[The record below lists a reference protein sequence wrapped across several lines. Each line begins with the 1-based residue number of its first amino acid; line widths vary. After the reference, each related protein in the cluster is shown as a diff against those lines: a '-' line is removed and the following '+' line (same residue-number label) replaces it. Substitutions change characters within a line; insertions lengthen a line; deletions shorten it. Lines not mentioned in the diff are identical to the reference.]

1 MHGILIIFFQS
12 VAATNEEDD
21 LLDEIIPHHVY
32 KRKFTNSSPKR
43 QSIMTPDLGQG
54 EQFLQQIPQGG
65 VSQFAGGPAEELTDK
80 AMQMPGAMVQGQS
93 FGQEA
98 IDPLQGL
105 AEQGQAQE
113 MQALGQTQS
122 PVTQPGGSFGQGV
135 TQQISDGGVVTE
147 MPENAKNFNENAAIE
162 TTLSDNGYRVTTDT
176 KEKAKNF
183 AKDVKN
189 FGLWEYSSDNTAAST
204 DQTAKILQSKLEEDD
219 ALLKGKDSESLST
232 TQVANAQGTK
242 VDDLLGLFNKNPTES
257 SQLKGLESLQEAS
270 KGLDAIGS
278 ATKGFTGLGGN
289 DKSLGFF
296 GGDKNVDGSLS
307 SLSNDVATLESAMG
321 NQGLNLGGGSRAP
334 EAVSVV
340 NIPNTYSLED
350 EHGNSLDAKAAGV
363 SGNHKPDKSKTM
375 RLLKALLKKKLRAQ
389 AFKMLLKQKALRA
402 AQKSRAKPTKS
413 LKEQLA
419 LFLKQK
425 ELGAKEEKSNEKED
439 AGKDEASGEKTE
451 GVSELDLKLLKF
463 IKNMLKKG
471 AKEQKGI
478 GEKQMTQFMTA
489 LEAVQKGKGDDGKP
503 QDNEKGGE
511 EGKEDKDSEASK
523 NPQKSVQK
531 EEPAEEGKGKQKDDG
546 KESKPEEKQE
556 GKQEDKQKEKED
568 LKAKK
573 LKAIKT
579 LLKHI
584 KPTTRSSHGFFFDP
598 EQPLSETGG
607 LAPNSL
613 MKYLEHESALLNQFQ
628 EGSQI
633 SDPAAQF
640 KQLAKL
646 MMKAANNAKGKDAVV
661 DSRRT
666 TVSPTGSL
674 VSTDDDKKKEDESVS
689 KDISSKKTEDKEE
702 EKESKSQKED
712 EKKIEKENGKDT
724 KGDMGKENKTE
735 EKNEKNEGKNGN
747 LKNEDKK
754 ENSKNG
760 EKEGNSLNDSK
771 AEKEDKK
778 ESFTKETGK
787 QEDSKKEDGDKK
799 ASSSNQEEKTSKVK
813 EGESETKS
821 GKEADDGKKNEE
833 KAKENDSKNKKED
846 EKEENYKSNSKS
858 EEVKEAKAVPEIDGA
873 RSNKKPVEKMDGKA
887 DKESDKSSKF
897 NDSSEKGEE
906 KTSKDGE
913 SKTDDDD
920 KTKKVKKLPEM
931 IKLRNNKKIVSKIN
945 SATENETVSFKE
957 EDGKNETANEKGS
970 SPASHAGSELNE
982 AKLKQEMRETES
994 GSKIAEG
1001 QKSVEKSEEKENRKI
1016 YGKEESSENKKA
1028 EGSEAHSK
1036 QEKESSEQF
1045 DLYVSSKGKGNSG
1058 SERTGGTTDSTISES
1073 HNLKPQLP
1081 FLNPGNAHL
1090 DVLENDAGLKQYLLK
1105 KGSKT
1110 GSLQSSGKQ
1119 SDDSESSNDNRLL
1132 QLKDRTAATKN
1143 NIEHKTAQYNTLGMQ
1158 QGVYTHK
1165 ARPNAVPPA
1174 GQGIPINSDGKAIKP
1189 MSRLQLKNYKRLEA
1203 FRKLMSERN
1212 RHNANKEV
1220 MESGSLRHIA
1230 PLLADRLVDAPS
1242 VRLAALARLISMA
1255 KHHHKMIDVAA
1266 SKKTLPSSKYPLERT
1281 SQMLPKSVESTEL
1294 SSDLKPAVEL
1304 PRMTTGIKSSF
1315 ILTPSSKPTEGE
1327 STESKSKV
1335 HTMNL
1340 RLRANSVLVP
1350 SRTYDTETSN
1360 LKSLLHETE
1369 SAPSAVG
1376 SRLIS
1381 KTTVEETN
1389 NRVDPADVTRSRLAK
1404 PSETSIVQA
1413 MKILGDKETS
1423 SDEKDNVAIKDASS
1437 SHDAQHGDTEKSS
1450 ENGHAT
1456 IVNSFFK
1463 KPTASM
1469 RNALTELS
1477 STMNFNKKRL
1487 IVSPPTD
1494 MEKFFGRL
1502 SGPGLKARSS
1512 VHEQEAGKALIR
1524 KTDTKNIVRTLKADT
1539 ETANLM
1545 LRKRSRIPRARSM
1558 KRFSYLKRRV

>member
-1 MHGILIIFFQS
+1 MAVSVTRRRAALSLRYRTCMTPGLIYAQFQAK
-12 VAATNEEDD
+12 VAASNEEDD

-43 QSIMTPDLGQG
+43 QSIMTPDFGQG
-54 EQFLQQIPQGG
+54 EQFLQQMPQGG

-98 IDPLQGL
+98 IDPLQGF

-122 PVTQPGGSFGQGV
+122 PVTQPGGSFEQGV
-135 TQQISDGGVVTE
+135 TQQVSDGGVVTE

-162 TTLSDNGYRVTTDT
+162 TTLSNNGFRVTTDT

-242 VDDLLGLFNKNPTES
+242 VDDLLSLFNKNPTES
-257 SQLKGLESLQEAS
+257 SQFKGLESLQEAS
-270 KGLDAIGS
+270 KGLEAIDS
-278 ATKGFTGLGGN
+278 ATKGFTGLGVN
-289 DKSLGFF
+289 DKSLSFF

-307 SLSNDVATLESAMG
+307 SLSNDVATLESALG
-321 NQGLNLGGGSRAP
+321 NQGLNLGGGSRTP

-389 AFKMLLKQKALRA
+389 AVKMLLKQKALRA
-402 AQKSRAKPTKS
+402 AQKSRAKPTKN

-425 ELGAKEEKSNEKED
+425 ELGTKEEKSNEKED

-478 GEKQMTQFMTA
+478 GENQMTQFMTA
-489 LEAVQKGKGDDGKP
+489 LEAVQKGKGDDAKPEDNGKSG
-503 QDNEKGGE
+503 DK
-511 EGKEDKDSEASK
+511 GKEGKDSEASK
-523 NPQKSVQK
+523 KPQKAVQK
-531 EEPAEEGKGKQKDDG
+531 EEAAEEGKEKQKDDG
-546 KESKPEEKQE
+546 EESKPEEKQK

-579 LLKHI
+579 LLKHM

-640 KQLAKL
+640 KQ
-646 MMKAANNAKGKDAVV
+646 
-661 DSRRT
+661 RT

-674 VSTDDDKKKEDESVS
+674 AQSDDDKKKEDESAS
-689 KDISSKKTEDKEE
+689 KDTSSKKTEGKEE
-702 EKESKSQKED
+702 EKESQKEG
-712 EKKIEKENGKDT
+712 EKKIEKENGKDAN
-724 KGDMGKENKTE
+724 GDTGKESKTE
-735 EKNEKNEGKNGN
+735 EKNEKSEG
-747 LKNEDKK
+747 KK

-760 EKEGNSLNDSK
+760 DKEGNSLNDSK

-778 ESFTKETGK
+778 VSFTKETGK
-787 QEDSKKEDGDKK
+787 PEDSKKEDDDKK
-799 ASSSNQEEKTSKVK
+799 ASSSKQEEKTSKVK

-833 KAKENDSKNKKED
+833 KVKENDSKNKKED
-846 EKEENYKSNSKS
+846 EKEENYKSSNKS
-858 EEVKEAKAVPEIDGA
+858 EEVKEVKAVPEIDGA
-873 RSNKKPVEKMDGKA
+873 RTNKKPVEKMDGKA

-897 NDSSEKGEE
+897 NDSNEKSEE
-906 KTSKDGE
+906 KTTKDGE

-931 IKLRNNKKIVSKIN
+931 TKLRNNKKIVSKIN

-957 EDGKNETANEKGS
+957 EDGKKETAKEHGS
-970 SPASHAGSELNE
+970 SSASHEDSVLKE
-982 AKLKQEMRETES
+982 AKLKEEMRETET

-1016 YGKEESSENKKA
+1016 YGKEESAENKNA

-1045 DLYVSSKGKGNSG
+1045 DLYVSSKGKSNSG

-1073 HNLKPQLP
+1073 NNLKPQLP

-1110 GSLQSSGKQ
+1110 GSLQSKQ
-1119 SDDSESSNDNRLL
+1119 SDESESSNENRLL

-1143 NIEHKTAQYNTLGMQ
+1143 NIEHKTSQYNTLGMQ

-1174 GQGIPINSDGKAIKP
+1174 GQGIPINSYGKAIKP
-1189 MSRLQLKNYKRLEA
+1189 LSRLQLKNKRIEA
-1203 FRKLMSERN
+1203 FRKLMRERN

-1255 KHHHKMIDVAA
+1255 KYHHKMIDVVA
-1266 SKKTLPSSKYPLERT
+1266 SKKTLPSSKYPLEKT
-1281 SQMLPKSVESTEL
+1281 SQMLPKSVESADL
-1294 SSDLKPAVEL
+1294 SSDLIKPAVEL
-1304 PRMTTGIKSSF
+1304 PRMTTGTKSSF
-1315 ILTPSSKPTEGE
+1315 ILTPSSKPTESE
-1327 STESKSKV
+1327 SPESKSKV
-1335 HTMNL
+1335 HMINL

-1381 KTTVEETN
+1381 KTTLEETN

-1437 SHDAQHGDTEKSS
+1437 LHEEQHGGTEKTS
-1450 ENGHAT
+1450 EKGHAT
-1456 IVNSFFK
+1456 IMNSFFK

-1469 RNALTELS
+1469 RNSLTDLS

-1494 MEKFFGRL
+1494 MEKFFGKL
-1502 SGPGLKARSS
+1502 SSPGLKARSS
-1512 VHEQEAGKALIR
+1512 VHEEEAGKALIR
-1524 KTDTKNIVRTLKADT
+1524 KADTKNIVRTLKADT

-1558 KRFSYLKRRV
+1558 KRFNYLKRRV